1 MTQTL
6 SEMLDVQPDDVEV
19 SVDDDGAVT
28 YVVSTGSQDDVKDL
42 QDQISS
48 DMFTTI
54 LDTQVAETSD
64 IKVETIVPDDT
75 VTIAVQTPSGEVISQ
90 SEVDITTFTS
100 SPTKHPIYQPTNKP
114 TSRPV
119 HTPTSRPTN
128 KPTEEPNPLKFSTHG
143 KMDVVVPPD
152 STTEE
157 VAEVTSSLKIGE
169 QFFL

>member
-64 IKVETIVPDDT
+64 QVY
-75 VTIAVQTPSGEVISQ
+75 
-90 SEVDITTFTS
+90 SE
-100 SPTKHPIYQPTNKP
+100 
-114 TSRPV
+114 
-119 HTPTSRPTN
+119 
-128 KPTEEPNPLKFSTHG
+128 
-143 KMDVVVPPD
+143 DV
-152 STTEE
+152 
-157 VAEVTSSLKIGE
+157 SSLYLKNRE
-169 QFFL
+169 KDV